1 MTLRLNILLLVNQ
14 WKKTAYDDK
23 ITDIKEKISILLITI
38 NLQININI
46 KTKKMV
52 NESNIFNLIKDSD
65 FNTKIATSVTKAELK
80 VEQDKIVSLQ
90 THDLSYYLVDLLWLW

>member
-1 MTLRLNILLLVNQ
+1 
-14 WKKTAYDDK
+14 
-23 ITDIKEKISILLITI
+23 
-38 NLQININI
+38 
-46 KTKKMV
+46 MV

-90 THDLSYYLVDLLWLW
+90 THDLSYYLVDLL